1 MGDVIVICGVGCH
14 SQDEVVG
21 VMSSLDHVQ
30 ILLGSRSYSV
40 PRDQLVAQSGFFQ
53 ALFRSGMRES
63 SGEVVTLHGL
73 SQEGLEGVLRH
84 ITGSPLQDCIPSE
97 ETKCGF
103 KMLNPSQDDSEYGHE
118 AMVQA
123 PLQSLVEA
131 ACYLQVHGLLSLL
144 QSLLSLDTCLD
155 LLNVSQLHGQWDL
168 SAASLRYMA
177 THYHS
182 MLQRPD
188 FQDSPES
195 LKKQVLEERLRGA
208 PSLLV
213 LSHQSSDSW
222 VLFRYLD
229 GGGWQVLPGTI
240 TPSML
245 RVQGYGAAV
254 LNNYL
259 FVAGGTRENG
269 QEVSAMHCYNPSTGC
284 WSEEPAM
291 NQKRYNFRLLA
302 VNGAL
307 YAIGGQSLQ
316 TVEFFNPA
324 QNTWTLA
331 APLPHTLVEFSACES
346 LGRIY
351 VIGGYTPRGR
361 NMSVLRYCPSV
372 DEWSVFDICRE
383 HVRKQQMV
391 SIEETLFLVGGFRR
405 DPQSAQSED
414 LLRVH
419 SYSTSTKEWNCLKV
433 NTSKSGLSV
442 SCTLYNDGIYILSR
456 DMNHSTVGRRRIFL
470 KYCVFTGV
478 CEYVRGPP
486 TEGSNMQ
493 LFSLYLPHP
502 S

>member
-1 MGDVIVICGVGCH
+1 
-14 SQDEVVG
+14 
-21 VMSSLDHVQ
+21 MSSLEHVQ

-84 ITGSPLQDCIPSE
+84 IMGSPLQDCIPSE
-97 ETKCGF
+97 DAICGR
-103 KMLNPSQDDSEYGHE
+103 KRLNPEESGYGHE
-118 AMVQA
+118 AAVQA
-123 PLQSLVEA
+123 PLQALVET
-131 ACYLQVHGLLSLL
+131 ACYLQVQGLLSLL
-144 QSLLSLDTCLD
+144 QSSLSLETCLD
-155 LLNVSQLHGQWDL
+155 LLDVSQLHGQWDL
-168 SAASLRYMA
+168 AAASLRYMA

-182 MLQRPD
+182 MLQRSD
-188 FQDSPES
+188 FQDSPEP
-195 LKKQVLEERLRGA
+195 LKERVLEERLRGA

-213 LSHQSSDSW
+213 LSQQSCDSW
-222 VLFRYLD
+222 VLLRYLD
-229 GGGWQVLPGTI
+229 EGGGWQVMPGTI
-240 TPSML
+240 PPSML
-245 RVQGYGAAV
+245 RVQGYGATV

-269 QEVSAMHCYNPSTGC
+269 QEVSAMHSYNPSTGC

-307 YAIGGQSLQ
+307 YAVGGHSLQ
-316 TVEFFNPA
+316 TMESFSPA
-324 QNTWTLA
+324 QNAWTLA
-331 APLPHTLVEFSACES
+331 APLPDTLVEFSACES

-351 VIGGYTPRGR
+351 LIGGYTPRGR
-361 NMSVLRYCPSV
+361 NMSVLRYCPSL
-372 DEWSVFDICRE
+372 DEWSVFDLCRQ

-405 DPQSAQSED
+405 DPQSGQSED
-414 LLRVH
+414 SLSVL
-419 SYSTSTKEWNCLKV
+419 SYNTSTRDWNCLKV

-442 SCTLYNDGIYILSR
+442 SCSLHNDGIYILSR
-456 DMNHSTVGRRRIFL
+456 DMNPNTVGRHRIFL

-486 TEGSNMQ
+486 TVGSNMQ
-493 LFSLYLPHP
+493 LFSMYLSRPL
-502 S
+502 